1 MTSPRL
7 QSLAGYSWDLE
18 FDWYTV
24 WDSGKCKMSRVV
36 FDCYTQKAVFAKI
49 LARDALVGNK
59 MVFRV
64 EIEMKEVWD
73 EELSWKR
80 SRKAGSGPPS
90 PGHKT
95 CTDLKPD
102 VSLSSHHIS
111 SSQEQ
116 IKIFLIVIWVSCDHL
131 KLKIDVSLAYISTW
145 FRHFFIIFT
154 SIVLG

>member
-1 MTSPRL
+1 MIWLIYS
-7 QSLAGYSWDLE
+7 AGFRKMQNVSWD
-18 FDWYTV
+18 
-24 WDSGKCKMSRVV
+24 VV

-73 EELSWKR
+73 AELSWKR

-102 VSLSSHHIS
+102 VSLSGHHIS